1 MLAIF
6 EAKIEKIN
14 QIQTALEDAALNSA
28 SRNGIEEY
36 MLDDDQVKIKTIYRS
51 VDEIVASI
59 EGFEKIKQRLINRVQ
74 GHVMLHGRDYVILAE
89 CLFSHKL
96 TAFYVAFV
104 KHHLIKPCP
113 SAP

>member
-1 MLAIF
+1 MSHTHRCEFSSAFAYIETAADI

-36 MLDDDQVKIKTIYRS
+36 MLDDGQVKIKTIYRS

-74 GHVMLHGRDYVILAE
+74 GHVMQLRPNH
-89 CLFSHKL
+89 HK
-96 TAFYVAFV
+96 
-104 KHHLIKPCP
+104 HC
-113 SAP
+113 